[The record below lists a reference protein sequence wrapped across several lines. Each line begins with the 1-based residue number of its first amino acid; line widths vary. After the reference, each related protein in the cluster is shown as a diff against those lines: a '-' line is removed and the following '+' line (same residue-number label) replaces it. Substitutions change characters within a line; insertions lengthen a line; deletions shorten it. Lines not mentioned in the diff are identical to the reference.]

1 MVIYK
6 SFCKKRYLFP
16 NQQITKYSAYTLIFA
31 DIQMNLI
38 CDHCP
43 EAFLSYR
50 QLQFHKTKFHRPE
63 EPNTCHLCK
72 RTFHKIA
79 DLTQHLRVH
88 SQPKRGSRT
97 GGAGKKA
104 YSCSHCCK
112 DFAKESTFSQH
123 LQACRQIS
131 RLLVAPREWNAAV

>member
-1 MVIYK
+1 
-6 SFCKKRYLFP
+6 
-16 NQQITKYSAYTLIFA
+16 
-31 DIQMNLI
+31 MNLI

-131 RLLVAPREWNAAV
+131 RLLVAPREWNAAVRIFCIDRHKENGVDKEDVAGRNVFLTVA